1 MATSTQMASKPDL
14 DERASG
20 IEAEFNA
27 KVALKADAAATY
39 TKTEV
44 DAKEASLVESVDS
57 LSVELGAH
65 EAKTSDSVS
74 TAPVHC
80 TPAEKAVWNAKSDA
94 STTYTKSE
102 VDAKLALKAASA
114 DLQGGLALKADAATT
129 YSKSEVDATVSA
141 AVKGLCLESTADTKI
156 SAAIGSVFSGV
167 VSLKNDDALYA
178 AVKAI
183 LEKLGATV
191 EE

>member
-27 KVALKADAAATY
+27 KIALKADAATTY
-39 TKTEV
+39 TRAEV
-44 DAKEASLVESVDS
+44 DAKEASLVESLDS

-65 EAKTSDSVS
+65 EATVSSSVS
-74 TAPVHC
+74 TEPVHC

-94 STTYTKSE
+94 STTYTKGE
-102 VDAKLALKAASA
+102 VDAKLDTKAASA
-114 DLQGGLALKADAATT
+114 DLTAGLALKADAATT
-129 YSKSEVDATVSA
+129 YSKSEVDATVND
-141 AVKGLCLESTADTKI
+141 AVKGLCSETTADTKI
-156 SAAIGSVFSGV
+156 STAIKSVFSGV

>member
-20 IEAEFNA
+20 IEAEFDA
-27 KVALKADAAATY
+27 KIALKADAATTY
-39 TKTEV
+39 TRAEV
-44 DAKEASLVESVDS
+44 DAKEASLVESLDS

-65 EAKTSDSVS
+65 EATVGSSVS

-102 VDAKLALKAASA
+102 VDAKLDAKAASA
-114 DLQGGLALKADAATT
+114 DLTAGLALKADAATT
-129 YSKSEVDATVSA
+129 YSKSEVDATVND
-141 AVKGLCLESTADTKI
+141 AVKGLCSETTADTKI
-156 SAAIGSVFSGV
+156 STAIKSVFSGV

>member
-1 MATSTQMASKPDL
+1 MAIVNLDYVSRVNEAIATSEASL
-14 DERASG
+14 SAA
-20 IEAEFNA
+20 IAE
-27 KVALKADAAATY
+27 KADAAATY

-44 DAKEASLVESVDS
+44 DAKAASLDADITAIEVD
-57 LSVELGAH
+57 LAEH
-65 EAKTSDSVS
+65 EATVSSSVS
-74 TAPVHC
+74 SSPVHC
-80 TPAEKAVWNAKSDA
+80 TPAEKAIWNAKSDA

>member
-14 DERASG
+14 DERASA
-20 IEAEFNA
+20 IEADFNA
-27 KVALKADAAATY
+27 KVALKADAATTY
-39 TKTEV
+39 SKTEV
-44 DAKEASLVESVDS
+44 DAKTASLDADITAIEVD
-57 LSVELGAH
+57 LAAH

-74 TAPVHC
+74 TASVHC
-80 TPAEKAVWNAKSDA
+80 TPAEKAIWNAKSDA

-102 VDAKLALKAASA
+102 VDTKLDAKAASA
-114 DLQGGLALKADAATT
+114 DLASGLALKADAATT
-129 YSKSEVDATVSA
+129 YSKTEVDATVTA
-141 AVKGLCLESTADTKI
+141 AVKGLCLESTADAKI
-156 SAAIGSVFSGV
+156 ATAIGSVFSGV

>member
-14 DERASG
+14 DERADTMT
-20 IEAEFNA
+20 ATFNA
-27 KVALKADAAATY
+27 ALALKADAATSY

-44 DAKEASLVESVDS
+44 DAKAASLDADITALEVD
-57 LSVELGAH
+57 LAAH
-65 EAKTSDSVS
+65 EAKTGDATS
-74 TAPVHC
+74 TTPVHC
-80 TPAEKAVWNAKSDA
+80 TPAEKAAWNAKSDA
-94 STTYTKSE
+94 TNTYTKSE
-102 VDAKLALKAASA
+102 VDAKLDAKAASA
-114 DLQGGLALKADAATT
+114 DLTNGLALKADAATT
-129 YSKSEVDATVSA
+129 YSKTDVDTKVSS
-141 AVKGLCLESTADTKI
+141 AVAGLCSETTADTKI
-156 SAAIGSVFSGV
+156 STAIKSVFSGV

>member
-14 DERASG
+14 DERASA
-20 IEAEFNA
+20 IETDFNA
-27 KVALKADAAATY
+27 KVALKADAATTY
-39 TKTEV
+39 SKTEV
-44 DAKEASLVESVDS
+44 DAKAASLDADITAIEVD
-57 LSVELGAH
+57 LTAH

-80 TPAEKAVWNAKSDA
+80 TPAEKAIWNAKSDA
-94 STTYTKSE
+94 STTYTKGE
-102 VDAKLALKAASA
+102 VDAKLDAKAASA
-114 DLQGGLALKADAATT
+114 DLASGLALKADAATT
-129 YSKSEVDATVSA
+129 YSKTEVDETVTA

-156 SAAIGSVFSGV
+156 ATAIRSVFSGV